1 MWAKGFHVPNLFGF
15 NDHSWVNLPRENC
28 CWADRLFVP
37 KANTWPAFGNVIQ
50 LCFSHFWST
59 SDEISQDGDC
69 PRESF
74 KSIMFFLSWYS
85 IWWCLT
91 LYDSCISLCRQTVHI
106 CIIMINCDD
115 KIHLM
120 HSCSYGI
127 FVFFW
132 FDYCD
137 EPCWHL
143 VFLGFFLDFVDM
155 YVEDQPIDSKP
166 MRMNVPWAQWISWMI
181 HWEIMDTV
189 EKSDFAPKAEECG
202 PFILNHFIMK
212 SHSIDWAEKK
222 HIKLLLRYSIMEIRK
237 VIGDVAWMK
246 KTSREA
252 RDGDLPFDTCVNQT
266 IWMKI

>member
-1 MWAKGFHVPNLFGF
+1 MWAKGFSRAELIWFQRSFLGE
-15 NDHSWVNLPRENC
+15 STKRE
-28 CWADRLFVP
+28 LLSQLGVFVP

-59 SDEISQDGDC
+59 SDEIRQDGDQSDC
-69 PRESF
+69 LRERF

-106 CIIMINCDD
+106 CMIMINYDD
-115 KIHLM
+115 NIHL

-143 VFLGFFLDFVDM
+143 AFLVFFRGF
-155 YVEDQPIDSKP
+155 
-166 MRMNVPWAQWISWMI
+166 
-181 HWEIMDTV
+181 
-189 EKSDFAPKAEECG
+189 CG
-202 PFILNHFIMK
+202 YLCGR
-212 SHSIDWAEKK
+212 STD
-222 HIKLLLRYSIMEIRK
+222 R
-237 VIGDVAWMK
+237 
-246 KTSREA
+246 
-252 RDGDLPFDTCVNQT
+252 
-266 IWMKI
+266 